1 MTELTPART
10 RVAPSPTGDPHVGT
24 AFMALFDKA
33 WATKTG
39 GAFVLRIEDTDQNRL
54 VAGSE
59 QQIHDTLAWLGLS
72 PDEGPL
78 EGGEFG
84 PYRQSERLETYRPF
98 VEQLI
103 ADGHAYHCWCSSERL
118 AELRKEQDAT
128 KAARTGYDRLCL
140 GKTREERAKLPGFT
154 ETPVVRM
161 LVPDDTPLTFT
172 DIIRGEVKAPF
183 PDDQVI
189 LKADGFPTYH
199 MAVVVDDHLMGITTV
214 VRGEEWISS
223 TPKHLLLYRWLG
235 FSEPQYAHMPLLRN
249 ADRSKISKRRN
260 PAARLM
266 WFREQGYL
274 PEAVRNFL
282 QLLGYPPADDDS
294 EVATFEDFV
303 ENFSWDKVNTTGPV
317 FDVKKL
323 DWLNG
328 HYIRA
333 IGADELTERIVA
345 FHTERGDWD
354 AAIDIDVLRR
364 AVPLVSERMTLLGDA
379 LPKLGFLF
387 TDRVEVEETAR
398 ASLPG
403 NAAEV
408 LDAVIEVL
416 ETVPFDAASIQ
427 AGLREKLVDG
437 LGIKPKFAFGPLRVG
452 LTGAKVSPPLFE
464 SMEILGREETLKRLR
479 ALRETL

>member
-249 ADRSKISKRRN
+249 TDRSKISKRRN

-333 IGADELTERIVA
+333 LGADELTERIVA

-387 TDRVEVEETAR
+387 TDRVEIEEAAR

-408 LDAVIEVL
+408 LDAGIKVL
-416 ETVPFDAASIQ
+416 ETVSFDAASIQ

-464 SMEILGREETLKRLR
+464 SMEILGREETLKRLC

>member
-161 LVPDDTPLTFT
+161 LVPDDAPLTFT

-303 ENFSWDKVNTTGPV
+303 ESFSWDKVNTTGPV

-333 IGADELTERIVA
+333 LGADELTERIVA

-387 TDRVEVEETAR
+387 TDRVEIEEAAR

-408 LDAVIEVL
+408 LDAGIKVL
-416 ETVPFDAASIQ
+416 ETVSFDAASIQ

>member
-1 MTELTPART
+1 
-10 RVAPSPTGDPHVGT
+10 
-24 AFMALFDKA
+24 MALFDKA

-161 LVPDDTPLTFT
+161 LVPDDAPLTFT

-235 FSEPQYAHMPLLRN
+235 FPEPQYAHMPLLRN
-249 ADRSKISKRRN
+249 TDRSKISKRRN

-333 IGADELTERIVA
+333 LGADELTERIVA

-387 TDRVEVEETAR
+387 TDRVEIEEAAR

-408 LDAVIEVL
+408 LDAGIKVL
-416 ETVPFDAASIQ
+416 ETVSFDAASIQ
-427 AGLREKLVDG
+427 AGLREKLVGG

-464 SMEILGREETLKRLR
+464 SMEILGREETLKRVR

>member
-1 MTELTPART
+1 M
-10 RVAPSPTGDPHVGT
+10 
-24 AFMALFDKA
+24 
-33 WATKTG
+33 
-39 GAFVLRIEDTDQNRL
+39 
-54 VAGSE
+54 
-59 QQIHDTLAWLGLS
+59 
-72 PDEGPL
+72 
-78 EGGEFG
+78 
-84 PYRQSERLETYRPF
+84 
-98 VEQLI
+98 
-103 ADGHAYHCWCSSERL
+103 
-118 AELRKEQDAT
+118 
-128 KAARTGYDRLCL
+128 
-140 GKTREERAKLPGFT
+140 
-154 ETPVVRM
+154 
-161 LVPDDTPLTFT
+161 
-172 DIIRGEVKAPF
+172 KAPF

-235 FSEPQYAHMPLLRN
+235 FPEPQYAHMPLLRN
-249 ADRSKISKRRN
+249 TDRSKISKRRN

-303 ENFSWDKVNTTGPV
+303 ENFAWDKVNTTGPV

-333 IGADELTERIVA
+333 LGADELTERIVA

-354 AAIDIDVLRR
+354 TSIDVDVLRR
-364 AVPLVSERMTLLGDA
+364 AVPLVSERMTLLGEA

-387 TDRVEVEETAR
+387 ADRVEIEEAAR
-398 ASLPG
+398 ASLPD

-408 LDAVIEVL
+408 LDAGIEVL
-416 ETVPFDAASIQ
+416 ETASFDAASIQ